1 MGTFLGVD
9 AAIRDAERSI
19 TLEIYARHFLYRV
32 AVDTSLRG
40 FSYDTIS
47 LVHGLTVA
55 NFSSAG
61 CRSRIR
67 GGSKKKKK
75 KIKKV
80 AGEKATIDE

>member
-1 MGTFLGVD
+1 MPRFAMRKDRLRSKYTRGISYTGLRWIRRCVD
-9 AAIRDAERSI
+9 FPTIR
-19 TLEIYARHFLYRV
+19 YRWFT
-32 AVDTSLRG
+32 DS
-40 FSYDTIS
+40 
-47 LVHGLTVA
+47 VA
-55 NFSSAG
+55 NFFSAG

>member
-55 NFSSAG
+55 NFFSAG
-61 CRSRIR
+61 CRSRIH
-67 GGSKKKKK
+67 GSHVVDLKKKRRK
-75 KIKKV
+75 
-80 AGEKATIDE
+80 